1 MQRGDHDRVDDGDE
15 DANRDTRGDRDDQ
28 EMDTLLP
35 LVRFRVIWT
44 LPRVSLHLVEP
55 RYKV

>member
-1 MQRGDHDRVDDGDE
+1 MEDE
-15 DANRDTRGDRDDQ
+15 DTRGDRDDQ

-55 RYKV
+55 GYKV